1 MASKYLDKII
11 ARWEWRTFS
20 ASLAVHERAIGPL
33 ADVVPRCSSEIY
45 ILSLHGPQNANDGL
59 IDIKRLQQVDDDWAG
74 TMGPMFKAKFP
85 LSRKKIE
92 VHSVHFS
99 KGSETKEEPEDNHVV
114 NLVLQ
119 R

>member
-1 MASKYLDKII
+1 L
-11 ARWEWRTFS
+11 
-20 ASLAVHERAIGPL
+20 
-33 ADVVPRCSSEIY
+33 EIY
-45 ILSLHGPQNANDGL
+45 VLSLHGPQNAKLRDGL

-74 TMGPMFKAKFP
+74 TMGPVFKAKFP

-92 VHSVHFS
+92 VHLVHFS
-99 KGSETKEEPEDNHVV
+99 KGSETKEESEDNHVV